1 MNFKPY
7 LKKQAHEV
15 IFSQNKAIS
24 HPPLELNNNN
34 VIQVNPKNILV
45 SFLIL
50 DCLLKNI
57 WKQWYVKLTKL

>member
-1 MNFKPY
+1 MTFKLY

-34 VIQVNPKNILV
+34 VIQVT
-45 SFLIL
+45 S
-50 DCLLKNI
+50 
-57 WKQWYVKLTKL
+57 